1 MSTNQS
7 TNERQLDLIDVR
19 SRSPR
24 RQCQRPTAKLASVLA
39 FYRRELGKRDWKED
53 ASKAVIKDD
62 TAELRFA
69 TADGPAVM
77 KLARA
82 NGDTTVSLVV
92 RDEDKAKKSGMM
104 AKPGRTKLLIGIFS
118 TKRRSSPSPARRS
131 KFPAG
136 AGSKGPDG
144 PTLDVAPGKYPY
156 KLKGAGSAGS
166 NDPVEVGA
174 DEIWGLMIGPGG
186 VLPLQMY

>member
-1 MSTNQS
+1 MSAPTGS
-7 TNERQLDLIDVR
+7 ALEDSVAGGAR
-19 SRSPR
+19 R
-24 RQCQRPTAKLASVLA
+24 RQSKEIRDDGEARPHQTPDRHIL
-39 FYRRELGKRDWKED
+39 DKE
-53 ASKAVIKDD
+53 AVITIAGK
-62 TAELRFA
+62 TIK
-69 TADGPAVM
+69 V
-77 KLARA
+77 
-82 NGDTTVSLVV
+82 
-92 RDEDKAKKSGMM
+92 
-104 AKPGRTKLLIGIFS
+104 
-118 TKRRSSPSPARRS
+118 
-131 KFPAG
+131 PAG